1 MADILGIGTS
11 GLLAFQR
18 ALTTTSH
25 NISNSNTEG
34 YSRQR
39 VGMGTQTPEFIGVGY
54 AGTGVRVMEITRNF
68 DNFLTTQLR
77 NQTSNNE
84 RYTAFYDLASQ
95 IDNMLADQNSG
106 LGPMMDEF
114 FAATQGVADN
124 PNSIPA
130 RQVLLTSAESLS
142 DRFHYLDQRLRDLN
156 TRVNQQ
162 LDAGVYDI
170 NTLASGIA
178 QMNEDIALARG
189 AAGGADPNDLL
200 DRRDL
205 LINQLSELVDI
216 KTVEQNDGMVNIFI
230 GTGQGLVVGK
240 DTLSLSVEYD
250 ELVQGKASVMLG
262 EGSGSVDIS
271 RLLSGGKIGGTL
283 DFANTILDESRNSLG
298 RIAVGISEQFNEIHQ
313 LGIDL
318 TGQLGGNFFTSLE
331 PQVFVPRTPPNS
343 DPNADLDVSYVDA
356 SKLTTKDYLLRFD
369 GTNWRLTDYKTG
381 QQLATAAPAEVLEYD
396 GFRVDLNSVVP
407 VAGDRYLIRPTNSA
421 ASLFGVEVEDPT
433 RIAAASA
440 LQGSEIVTAQGM
452 ASNLG
457 TGVISNV
464 NAVDRDILP
473 LTGDISLQYDGTD
486 FTVTGFTD
494 PVASFS
500 YDAVNDGGA
509 EFKLYRVVDAL
520 NNETYE
526 VIKNGDPLD
535 PNNTYSELLNFTL
548 SGQPAINDSFTV
560 GNNTDAVGDN
570 RNALAM
576 AALQTQKG
584 MMNGSATFQA
594 TYGQMVSRV
603 GTQAHQASI
612 NKDATHTLRTQAEN
626 AVQSVS
632 GVNLDEEAAN
642 LIRFQQAYQ
651 ANAQMISVANQ
662 LFQTLLQAF

>member
-25 NISNSNTEG
+25 NISNANTEG

-39 VGMGTQTPEFIGVGY
+39 AGMETQTPEYIGVGY
-54 AGTGVRVMEITRNF
+54 AGTGVRVKDITRNF
-68 DNFLTTQLR
+68 DDFLTTQLR

-106 LGPMMDEF
+106 LGPMMDGF

-162 LDAGVYDI
+162 LDAGIYDI

-178 QMNEDIALARG
+178 QMNEDISLARG

-262 EGSGSVDIS
+262 EGSGAVDIS

-283 DFANTILDESRNSLG
+283 DFANTILDESRNALG
-298 RIAVGISEQFNEIHQ
+298 RIAVGISEQFNELHQ

-318 TGQLGGNFFTSLE
+318 TGQLGGDFFTSLE
-331 PQVFVPRTPPNS
+331 PQVFVPRNPPNS
-343 DPNADLDVSYVDA
+343 DPNANLDVSYVDA
-356 SKLTTKDYLLRFD
+356 SRLTTKDYLLRFD
-369 GTNWRLTDYKTG
+369 GTDWRLTDYKTG
-381 QQLATAAPAEVLEYD
+381 QQLATATPTDVLEYD
-396 GFRVDLNSVVP
+396 GFSVDLNSVVA

-421 ASLFGVEVEDPT
+421 ASLFGVEIEDPT

-548 SGQPAINDSFTV
+548 SGQPAVNDSFTL

-584 MMNGSATFQA
+584 MMDGTATFQA

-612 NKDATHTLRTQAEN
+612 NKDATDTLRTQAEN